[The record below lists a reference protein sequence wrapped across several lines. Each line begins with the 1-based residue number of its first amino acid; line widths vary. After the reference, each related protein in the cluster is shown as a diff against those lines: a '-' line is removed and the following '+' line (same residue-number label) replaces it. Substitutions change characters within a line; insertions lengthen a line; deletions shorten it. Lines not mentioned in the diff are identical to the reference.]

1 MCYVGELLP
10 VPGWACGAP
19 GRNRTCNPFGSPLL
33 RRQRMPVSPLVLE
46 CASFRA
52 VNQLAFRSRT
62 ELDFCHRAVHRLG
75 VRLIPRSSRS
85 ILLRMFAVYKCAGHV
100 ADRDR
105 RAEKGAQTTGAAVCR
120 GGWYGKKGARISI
133 LISTIP
139 ILHLDLRKRCQLC
152 DAWLYLPQFLCH
164 IADEL

>member
-1 MCYVGELLP
+1 
-10 VPGWACGAP
+10 
-19 GRNRTCNPFGSPLL
+19 
-33 RRQRMPVSPLVLE
+33 MPVSPLVLE

-62 ELDFCHRAVHRLG
+62 ELDFRHRAVHRLG

-105 RAEKGAQTTGAAVCR
+105 RAEKGAADYWGRRLPGRLVWEEGGADIHPDIH
-120 GGWYGKKGARISI
+120 YTNFTP
-133 LISTIP
+133 LT
-139 ILHLDLRKRCQLC
+139 
-152 DAWLYLPQFLCH
+152 
-164 IADEL
+164 

>member
-1 MCYVGELLP
+1 MCDVGELLP

-62 ELDFCHRAVHRLG
+62 ELDFRNRAVHRLG

-85 ILLRMFAVYKCAGHV
+85 ILLRMFAAYKCAGHV

-120 GGWYGKKGARISI
+120 GGCQEEEVSNCEPCALAFRWCYYMIQNVYISMPNYAI
-133 LISTIP
+133 LY
-139 ILHLDLRKRCQLC
+139 
-152 DAWLYLPQFLCH
+152 A
-164 IADEL
+164 